1 MTRAVG
7 PATLRARRA
16 RAAWWLLAPTLAAL
30 ALAAGWPLARTLW
43 LSLTDATLADP
54 GDFAFV
60 GLANYLEHDAG
71 QWYGVLADPQWWRAV
86 RNTLIFAVASV
97 ALETVL
103 GVAIALALDV
113 PFRGRALVRAAV
125 LVPWAVPTVVSAK
138 LWAWMLNDEF
148 GVLNHA
154 ALALGLIAAPIA
166 WTADPDLALVAVI
179 VVDVWKST
187 PFVVLLVLAALQML
201 PGECYE
207 AARVDGVH
215 PVRVFFRVTLP
226 LIWPALAVAI
236 AFRALDALRVF
247 DLVYVLTA
255 NSASTM
261 SISVYARQQLID
273 FQDLGFGSAASTLV
287 FLTIGFAAIVYL
299 RLARLRP
306 EEVR

>member
-1 MTRAVG
+1 MRAG
-7 PATLRARRA
+7 ALHARRA
-16 RAAWWLLAPTLAAL
+16 RAAWWLLAPMLGAL
-30 ALAAGWPLARTLW
+30 AMAAGWPLARTVW
-43 LSLTDATLADP
+43 LSFTDATLADP
-54 GDFAFV
+54 AGYAYLGF
-60 GLANYLEHDAG
+60 ANYLERDAG

-86 RNTLIFAVASV
+86 RNTFVFAGISV

-103 GVAIALALDV
+103 GVAIALLLNV

-125 LVPWAVPTVVSAK
+125 LVPWAIPTVVSAK

-166 WTADPDLALVAVI
+166 WTADPELALAAVI
-179 VVDVWKST
+179 AVDVWKTT
-187 PFVVLLVLAALQML
+187 PFMVLLVLAALQML
-201 PGECYE
+201 PSDCYE

-255 NSASTM
+255 NSTSTM

-273 FQDLGFGSAASTLV
+273 FQDLGYGSAASTLV
-287 FLTIGFAAIVYL
+287 FLTIGLAAIAYL

-306 EEVR
+306 EDVR

>member
-1 MTRAVG
+1 M
-7 PATLRARRA
+7 
-16 RAAWWLLAPTLAAL
+16 LAAL
-30 ALAAGWPLARTLW
+30 AMAAGWPLARTVW

-54 GDFAFV
+54 AGYAYLGF
-60 GLANYLEHDAG
+60 ANYLERDAG

-86 RNTLIFAVASV
+86 RNTFVFAGTSV

-103 GVAIALALDV
+103 GVAIALLLNV

-125 LVPWAVPTVVSAK
+125 LVPWAIPTVVSAK

-148 GVLNHA
+148 GVLNHV

-166 WTADPDLALVAVI
+166 WTADPELALAAVI
-179 VVDVWKST
+179 AVDVWKTT
-187 PFVVLLVLAALQML
+187 PFMVLLVLAALQML
-201 PGECYE
+201 PQDCYE

-215 PVRVFFRVTLP
+215 PVRVFIRVTLP

-255 NSASTM
+255 NSTSTM
-261 SISVYARQQLID
+261 SVSVYARQQLID
-273 FQDLGFGSAASTLV
+273 FQDLGYGSAASTLV
-287 FLTIGFAAIVYL
+287 FLTIGLAAVAYL

-306 EEVR
+306 EDVR